1 MGVKI
6 FDTPVKKFDGTGQ
19 GTGQEAA
26 VRFFKNFSDIAPDL
40 RSCLKTDEN
49 MHEIIINA
57 QSLYD
62 SGTQKRAEQMWGEA
76 INLYMDCI
84 HALDGFASEVEEEQA
99 EAFRLREKATA
110 AIEFIDDIRGFVNT
124 DLMNP

>member
-6 FDTPVKKFDGTGQ
+6 FDTLVKKFDGTGQ

-26 VRFFKNFSDIAPDL
+26 GRFFKNFSDIAPDL
-40 RSCLKTDEN
+40 KTDEN
-49 MHEIIINA
+49 MHEIIIKA
-57 QSLYD
+57 QGLYD
-62 SGTQKRAEQMWGEA
+62 SGTKKRTEQMWGEA

-84 HALDGFASEVEEEQA
+84 HALDGFVSEVEEEQA

>member
-1 MGVKI
+1 M
-6 FDTPVKKFDGTGQ
+6 Q
-19 GTGQEAA
+19 
-26 VRFFKNFSDIAPDL
+26 SDL
-40 RSCLKTDEN
+40 NRTN
-49 MHEIIINA
+49 MHEIIIKA
-57 QSLYD
+57 QSFYD
-62 SGTQKRAEQMWGEA
+62 AGTQKRAEQMWGEA

-84 HALDGFASEVEEEQA
+84 HTLDGFISEIEEEQD